1 MALPGRACFV
11 LLLVADAALKR
22 LRGSSLVANRRA
34 AADRKCT
41 RVRLRRPTFRPSQ
54 MDALPWTRRRSVVAI
69 CAGRW
74 YTRTVPRERTPAQ
87 VVCREGALMHTGDVT
102 VCKPRVYTARTHG
115 SDGTSFLKVTRAS
128 CLFIIHVASSS
139 PSLRRCTAPENIS
152 LRPEARHTRMR
163 CGALIGRSNRLVLI
177 PVSDVELHEGGCHLV
192 IAGSAR
198 H

>member
-1 MALPGRACFV
+1 MGGAEPHCHRARLTGFALLHVQPLAAMALPGGACFV

-102 VCKPRVYTARTHG
+102 VCKPYGCSR
-115 SDGTSFLKVTRAS
+115 L
-128 CLFIIHVASSS
+128 LVA
-139 PSLRRCTAPENIS
+139 
-152 LRPEARHTRMR
+152 
-163 CGALIGRSNRLVLI
+163 
-177 PVSDVELHEGGCHLV
+177 
-192 IAGSAR
+192 
-198 H
+198 